1 MRLSCLPVLFL
12 ACLGPAQAQQ
22 FRLVDIKVS
31 GNYKFPAA
39 AVISACGLRV
49 GQSFAAKDVEAATH
63 RLAETGL
70 FSSVDSRYDARTVNR
85 TAGYA
90 LTWRV
95 EEAPVSASVRL
106 DFPGIDEQELW
117 KELKQANALM
127 DPWIPSNTYV
137 LEYYRKNIEA
147 ALRKRNPNQKVVG
160 KNEADLVTGQFS
172 VVFRSASLPKIG
184 DSR

>member
-1 MRLSCLPVLFL
+1 MLALFL
-12 ACLGPAQAQQ
+12 VCLAPTEAQQ
-22 FRLVDIKVS
+22 YRLVDIKVS
-31 GNYKFPAA
+31 GNHRFPAA

-70 FSSVDSRYDARTVNR
+70 FSSVDSRYDAKTVNR
-85 TAGYA
+85 TAGYI
-90 LTWRV
+90 LTWKV

-117 KELKQANALM
+117 KDLKGANALM
-127 DPWIPSNTYV
+127 DPRIPSNAYV
-137 LEYYRKNIEA
+137 VEYYRRNVEA
-147 ALRKRNPNQKVVG
+147 ALRKRNRNEKVVS

-172 VVFRSASLPKIG
+172 VVFRSANLP
-184 DSR
+184 

>member
-1 MRLSCLPVLFL
+1 MPALLLM
-12 ACLGPAQAQQ
+12 CLGPAQAQQ

-31 GNYKFPAA
+31 GNKKFTAA

-70 FSSVDSRYDARTVNR
+70 FSSVDSRYDAKTVNR

-90 LTWRV
+90 LTWKV
-95 EEAPVSASVRL
+95 EEAPASASVRL

-117 KELKQANALM
+117 KELRSTNALM
-127 DPWIPSNTYV
+127 DSRIPSNAYV
-137 LEYYRKNIEA
+137 VEYYRRNIEA
-147 ALRKRNPNQKVVG
+147 ALRKRKRNEQVVS

-172 VVFRSASLPKIG
+172 VVFRPANLP
-184 DSR
+184 